1 MNNRY
6 YINFDKSVNRLLQ
19 YYLRGYKTVFLLQS
33 LLKPLQSLNN
43 SFLEWA
49 TEMRLQATMTSQVI
63 RLEWYLNRQLSKYFL
78 DNSQKISIQDTES
91 IGVPIYWE
99 DAVIDEEE
107 KIFVRQQSESA
118 TDTLVLRKMSEITGN
133 NLASFIVYNP
143 AINTELISKE
153 QYTQILSF
161 IIDKYKLAGKTYII
175 KINERV

>member
-133 NLASFIVYNP
+133 NLASFIVYSP